1 MNRFKKSFSASI
13 APTLNRTFI
22 NSALINSALIFV
34 SSSLYA
40 EDSMEEVVVVGK
52 SIRASQ
58 MAAIE
63 AKRNADN
70 VADVISADAIGRFP
84 DQNLADALGRLP
96 GISIE
101 RDQGQARYLNF
112 RGAPKRYTTTAF
124 DGIDVPGV
132 ENGRIPR
139 FDAYPAVIT
148 SQVVANKAITA
159 DMPGEAVSG
168 FVNVKTFQPSDVAG
182 WSFSLELGVGE
193 QDLGGGD
200 VERRNVR
207 ASYSNDQ
214 MGFVVYGSENLR
226 EQVTDNREMQYSGA
240 QGALTFA
247 PGDKVEFRNYLVDR
261 TDDAFGGTFEV
272 YLSNGGRVYLSSLN
286 TAFKDDEQRNQWNF
300 YPADLGGDVTPM
312 IGTVASAKARR
323 LLEHG
328 EYNNETNVHTLGIET
343 SFGEY
348 DVEAS
353 FSKIDTLFD
362 AYLPIPYFDKGV
374 VTNLSYDLTNQYQPI
389 VTFDENLQDVDNYTR
404 RWHIDAVGGLVTDA
418 NQFKIDFTR
427 VNGLGTMKFGFKS
440 DTRDATGGGAPLATA
455 IALFSFPV
463 DITAYDQGPWAT
475 NMNNSIGGY
484 YADNPGILDALEA
497 TGYSRVDYPETTKVN
512 IDETMLSAYLMQT
525 IDQDWGNI
533 VVGLRIEDTDYE
545 TSGSRLVG
553 AESVPLTVGRT
564 YTNYLPNVHINWD
577 LAEDKKVRL
586 SFSTGIS
593 RPTYDE
599 ARAAADISVPGES
612 ISGGNPFL
620 EEETSW
626 GIDAAYEWYFNEASL
641 LALTVFHRSIDNVI
655 SESNEKVLGSIYSDA
670 AEPGDL
676 WDLSGFGN
684 GRDGELT
691 GFELAFTGRL
701 DNYMEGFLS
710 GFGIEANLTSAS
722 SEYTLPSGAKLQLPG
737 QSDLTYNFSIFYEDH
752 GLSARLSYRF
762 RDAWLD
768 ETESAG
774 VFGLAEGVYWD
785 EQTRLD
791 LSVRYDLEQFT
802 GYKASLFL
810 NMNNITDETDVRYTA
825 KAWNPNQ
832 VESYGRR
839 YLIGFRFSL

>member
-1 MNRFKKSFSASI
+1 MSFRICVKMQAALFSLVAISAM
-13 APTLNRTFI
+13 L
-22 NSALINSALIFV
+22 V
-34 SSSLYA
+34 SNVRA
-40 EDSMEEVVVVGK
+40 EEVMEEVVVVGK

-58 MAAIE
+58 MAALE

-70 VADVISADAIGRFP
+70 VADVISSDAIGRFP

-148 SQVVANKAITA
+148 SQVIANKAITA

-168 FVNVKTFQPSDVAG
+168 FINVKTFRPSDVDG
-182 WSFSLELGVGE
+182 WTFSLELGVGE

-200 VERRNVR
+200 VERQNARV
-207 ASYSNDQ
+207 SYSNEN
-214 MGFVVYGSENLR
+214 MGFVLYGSENLR
-226 EQVTDNREMQYSGA
+226 EQVTDNREMQYSGTE
-240 QGALTFA
+240 GALTFA

-261 TDDAFGGTFEV
+261 TDEAFGGTFEV

-286 TAFKDDEQRNQWNF
+286 TSFKDEEERNQWNF
-300 YPADLGGDVTPM
+300 YPADLGGEVTPM
-312 IGTVASAKARR
+312 VGTVATAKARR
-323 LLEHG
+323 LLEAG
-328 EYNNETNVHTLGIET
+328 EYNNETNVHTLGFET
-343 SFGEY
+343 SFGDY
-348 DVEAS
+348 DIEAS

-374 VTNLSYDLTNQYQPI
+374 VTNLSYDLTNQYQPV

-404 RWHIDAVGGLVTDA
+404 RWHIDAIGGLVTDA
-418 NQFKIDFTR
+418 NQFKLDVSR
-427 VNGLGTMKFGFKS
+427 ANAWGEVKFGLKT
-440 DTRDATGGGAPLATA
+440 DTREASGGGAPLATA
-455 IALFSFPV
+455 IASFAFPV
-463 DITAYDQGPWAT
+463 DITQYNEGPWAT
-475 NMNNSIGGY
+475 NMNNTVGGY
-484 YADNPGILDALEA
+484 YADNLGILRALEA
-497 TGYSRVDYPETTKVN
+497 TGYSRTDFPEDTKVS
-512 IDETMLSAYLMQT
+512 IDETMLSAYVMQT
-525 IDQDWGNI
+525 IDRDWGNI
-533 VVGLRIEDTDYE
+533 VLGLRVEDTDYE
-545 TSGSRLVG
+545 TSGSKLVG
-553 AESVPLTVGRT
+553 SDAVPLTVGRS
-564 YTNYLPNVHINWD
+564 YTNYLPNAHINWD
-577 LAEDKKVRL
+577 LSEDKKIRF

-599 ARAAADISVPGES
+599 ARAAADISVTGES
-612 ISGGNPFL
+612 IVGGNPFL

-626 GIDAAYEWYFNEASL
+626 GVDAAYEWYFDEASIFAFTL
-641 LALTVFHRSIDNVI
+641 FHRSIDNVI
-655 SESNEKVLGSIYSDA
+655 SESNEKVLGTLYSDA
-670 AEPGDL
+670 AESGDL

-684 GRDGELT
+684 GRDGELK
-691 GFELAFTGRL
+691 GIEVSFTGRL
-701 DNYMEGFLS
+701 DNYMDGFLS
-710 GFGIEANLTSAS
+710 GFGVEANLTSVS
-722 SEYTLPSGAKLQLPG
+722 SEYTLPSGVTLQLPG
-737 QSDLTYNFSIFYEDH
+737 QSDLTYNFSVFYEDH

-791 LSVRYDLEQFT
+791 LSVRYSLEAFT
-802 GYKASLFL
+802 GYNASLFL
-810 NMNNITDETDVRYTA
+810 NMNNITDETDIRYTA
-825 KAWNPNQ
+825 RAWNPNQ
-832 VESYGRR
+832 VESYGKR
-839 YLIGFRFSL
+839 YLVGVRFSL

>member
-1 MNRFKKSFSASI
+1 MLKK
-13 APTLNRTFI
+13 N
-22 NSALINSALIFV
+22 LILKIIISIFV
-34 SSSLYA
+34 FLNIANVIA
-40 EDSMEEVVVVGK
+40 EDDIEEVVVVGK

-70 VADVISADAIGRFP
+70 VSDVISADAIGRFP

-124 DGIDVPGV
+124 DGIDIPGV

-148 SQVVANKAITA
+148 SQVIANKAITA

-168 FVNVKTFQPSDVAG
+168 FVNVKTFRPSDVDG
-182 WSFSLELGVGE
+182 WSFSLELGFGE

-200 VERRNVR
+200 VERQNARV
-207 ASYSNDQ
+207 SYSNEQ
-214 MGFVVYGSENLR
+214 MGFVLYGSENLR
-226 EQVTDNREMQYSGA
+226 EQVTDNREMQYSGSE
-240 QGALTFA
+240 GALTFA

-261 TDDAFGGTFEV
+261 TDEAYGGTFEF

-286 TAFKDDEQRNQWNF
+286 TAFKDEEERNQWNF
-300 YPADLGGDVTPM
+300 YPADLGGNVTPM
-312 IGTVASAKARR
+312 VGNVASAKARR
-323 LLEHG
+323 LLEDG
-328 EYNNETNVHTLGIET
+328 EYNNETNVHTFGIES

-348 DVEAS
+348 DIEAS

-374 VTNLSYDLTNQYQPI
+374 VTNFSYDLTNQFQPV
-389 VTFDENLQDVDNYTR
+389 VTFDENLQDVDNFTR
-404 RWHIDAVGGLVTDA
+404 RWHIDAIGGLVTDA

-427 VNGLGTMKFGFKS
+427 SNTWGTMKFGFKS
-440 DTRDATGGGAPLATA
+440 DSREASGGGAPLATA
-455 IALFSFPV
+455 IASFSFPV
-463 DITAYDQGPWAT
+463 DITAYDGGPWAT
-475 NMNNSIGGY
+475 NMNNTVGGY
-484 YADNPGILDALEA
+484 YTDNPGILRALEA
-497 TGYSRVDYPETTKVN
+497 TGYTRTDFPEETKVN
-512 IDETMLSAYLMQT
+512 INETMLSAYVMQT
-525 IDQDWGNI
+525 IDKDWGN
-533 VVGLRIEDTDYE
+533 VVLGLRIEDTDYE
-545 TSGSRLVG
+545 TSGSKLSG

-564 YTNYLPNVHINWD
+564 YTNVLPNVHVNWD
-577 LAEDKKVRL
+577 VAEDKKVRF

-599 ARAAADISVPGES
+599 ARAAADISVPAES
-612 ISGGNPFL
+612 ITGGNPFL
-620 EEETSW
+620 EEETAW
-626 GIDAAYEWYFNEASL
+626 GFDAAYEWYFDEASL
-641 LALTVFHRSIDNVI
+641 LAFTVFHRAIDNVI
-655 SESNEKVLGSIYSDA
+655 SESNEKVLGSIYSDS
-670 AEPGDL
+670 AEEGDL

-684 GRDGELT
+684 GRDGRLSGIEVS
-691 GFELAFTGRL
+691 FTGRL

-710 GFGIEANLTSAS
+710 GFGVEANVTSAS
-722 SEYTLPSGAKLQLPG
+722 SEYTLPSGMKLQLPG
-737 QSDLTYNFSIFYEDH
+737 QSDLTYNFSVFYEDH

-791 LSVRYDLEQFT
+791 LSVRYDLEQLL

-810 NMNNITDETDVRYTA
+810 NMNNITDETDVRYTG

-832 VESYGRR
+832 VESYGKR
-839 YLIGFRFSL
+839 YLVGIRFSL